1 MKQVR
6 NIVVKT
12 LLNADEFS
20 AFEAACK
27 AADDIPHSRAL
38 RDMVNGFSGRNDKRR
53 QKRSEWPVSVHN
65 KAMFLPGRVNYGGMK
80 MNMRM

>member
-12 LLNADEFS
+12 LLNADEFL
-20 AFEAACK
+20 AFDEACK
-27 AADDIPHSRAL
+27 SSDVTHSKAL
-38 RDMVNGFSGRNDKRR
+38 RDMAKNFSTSRNDRRRR
-53 QKRSEWPVSVHN
+53 QRSEWPVPVHN